1 MSDKMD
7 RQGVRTPADIERKY
21 NLGQITSAQG
31 SSAKVGTLVQQLQQ
45 NMNTRFDELSALVI
59 REEQEKTVDITEN
72 GTTEVLPDENKVL
85 GKVTVNVDVP
95 SSGGGTEELENLI
108 DNSGVLDSTEGT
120 VEDKVE
126 QLIDLAEKGKNDTL
140 RARLTNT
147 LTEYTITE
155 AFTIGNH
162 AFNGCSNLRKFVAPN
177 LQGGFATNVFYGC
190 VQLHFVDLGRT
201 TGLQSASFNGN
212 HRIETVILRKAD
224 ETVTL
229 SGAFSNTNSIT
240 NPNYAYQCYFYV
252 PKALLEDYKVATNWS
267 NYANRFRAIEDYPEI
282 TGGVI

>member
-95 SSGGGTEELENLI
+95 VSGKRTIEHIEPTMKIKVKATAELGG
-108 DNSGVLDSTEGT
+108 
-120 VEDKVE
+120 
-126 QLIDLAEKGKNDTL
+126 
-140 RARLTNT
+140 
-147 LTEYTITE
+147 
-155 AFTIGNH
+155 
-162 AFNGCSNLRKFVAPN
+162 
-177 LQGGFATNVFYGC
+177 
-190 VQLHFVDLGRT
+190 
-201 TGLQSASFNGN
+201 
-212 HRIETVILRKAD
+212 
-224 ETVTL
+224 
-229 SGAFSNTNSIT
+229 
-240 NPNYAYQCYFYV
+240 
-252 PKALLEDYKVATNWS
+252 
-267 NYANRFRAIEDYPEI
+267 
-282 TGGVI
+282 